1 MQFWNCSRQKASRWW
16 GESTAYQMS
25 ESCRQWVDD
34 CGGRGGR
41 EIFFNCLCVNVEWR
55 RLRQGSNEERHEEI
69 FPLEQPLSFLY
80 AHHFS
85 HLNNTFHNWAAWAS
99 AVDGYG
105 MCAARQC
112 DDDNDD
118 VKWASLRLLAAGW
131 RWQWSG
137 GFFRWTRRRKWG
149 FSIPKDLMTDK
160 NSRFSFTILILIRS
174 TLKTFPSG
182 FTLKVMG
189 LHPKRL

>member
-1 MQFWNCSRQKASRWW
+1 MLSGGGW
-16 GESTAYQMS
+16 GRAQTRKDMKKFFRSNNRSLFCMLITFHTWITHFTS
-25 ESCRQWVDD
+25 EP
-34 CGGRGGR
+34 
-41 EIFFNCLCVNVEWR
+41 R
-55 RLRQGSNEERHEEI
+55 R
-69 FPLEQPLSFLY
+69 
-80 AHHFS
+80 
-85 HLNNTFHNWAAWAS
+85 HNWAAWAS

-189 LHPKRL
+189 LHSKRLQSFILTLSSLRNHKAFSFSTNLLHVY